1 MVFCENVLR
10 TAYAELMLMLRLQ
23 HTKYAMKVTDQWNE
37 VELVE
42 KVEIDDVFRLS
53 VEAGILGKMYTALSR
68 WRVMLE
74 QN

>member
-1 MVFCENVLR
+1 MF
-10 TAYAELMLMLRLQ
+10 MLRLQ
-23 HTKYAMKVTDQWNE
+23 HTKYAANVTDKWNE

-42 KVEIDDVFRLS
+42 KIDTDDVFRLS

-68 WRVMLE
+68 WKVMLE